1 MHLVVGATG
10 RLGGAVATLLL
21 ARGER
26 VRALVRPGDPDRDEV
41 RAVAPER
48 LVALGAELVEGD
60 VTRPDTVAR
69 ALEGVRCVLSTASA
83 TKRTG
88 GDTLAT
94 VDVAG
99 TDTLARAAQAAKVR
113 QLVYVSAHLADPDG
127 ARPVLREKGLAER
140 AIAASGVPATVLRPT
155 KFMQDWIGALLVRQ
169 LRESAATGAAR
180 VQLVGAGDVPAS
192 FVDEDDVAAL
202 AAAVLGRDET
212 IGETLTLAT
221 EVDTYRGLFE
231 RLERLAGVDVALE
244 TVAVG
249 ERVTTLEGP
258 LAATVTALLTSV
270 ATSAPD
276 TVTTPEVAA
285 RFGLRSTGI
294 DAFLRRSLA
303 G

>member
-10 RLGGAVATLLL
+10 RLGGAVATHLL

-26 VRALVRPGDPDRDEV
+26 VRVLVRPRDPDRDQV
-41 RAVAPER
+41 RALTPER
-48 LVALGAELVEGD
+48 LLALGAELVEGD
-60 VTRPDTVAR
+60 LTRPDTVAR
-69 ALEGVRCVLSTASA
+69 ALEGVRRVLSTASA
-83 TKRTG
+83 TKRAG
-88 GDTLAT
+88 HGTLET
-94 VDVAG
+94 VDTKG
-99 TDTLARAAQAAKVR
+99 TDTLARAARTAGVR
-113 QLVYVSAHLADPDG
+113 QFVYVSAHLADPDG
-127 ARPVLREKGLAER
+127 TRPVLREKGLAER

-169 LRESAATGAAR
+169 LRESDSAGAAR
-180 VQLVGAGDVPAS
+180 VQLVGSGDVPAS

-202 AAAVLGRDET
+202 AVAVLARDET

-221 EVDTYRGLFE
+221 EVDTYRGLVE
-231 RLERLAGVDVALE
+231 RIQRLAGTTFALE
-244 TVAVG
+244 SVAVG

-270 ATSAPD
+270 ATSPPD
-276 TVTTPEVAA
+276 TVTTPDVAA

>member
-10 RLGGAVATLLL
+10 RLGGAVAKRLL

-26 VRALVRPGDPDRDEV
+26 VRALVRPRDPDRDQV
-41 RAVAPER
+41 RALGPER
-48 LVALGAELVEGD
+48 LIALGAELVEGD
-60 VTRPDTVAR
+60 LTRPHTVAR

-83 TKRTG
+83 TKRA
-88 GDTLAT
+88 GDGTLET
-94 VDVAG
+94 VDLAG
-99 TDTLARAAQAAKVR
+99 TATLARAARTAGVHQF
-113 QLVYVSAHLADPDG
+113 VYVSAHLADPDG
-127 ARPVLREKGLAER
+127 TRPVLREKGLAER

-169 LRESAATGAAR
+169 LREGVAAGAAR
-180 VQLVGAGDVPAS
+180 VQLVGDGDVPAS

-202 AAAVLGRDET
+202 CVAVLGDEAT
-212 IGETLTLAT
+212 IDETLTLAT
-221 EVDTYRGLFE
+221 EVDTYRGLVD
-231 RLERLAGVDVALE
+231 RLQRLAGTALALE

-249 ERVTTLEGP
+249 ERVTTLEAP
-258 LAATVTALLTSV
+258 LAETVTALLTSV
-270 ATSAPD
+270 AMSPPD

-294 DAFLRRSLA
+294 DAFMRRTLA